1 MDGEL
6 TVRER
11 KIPDR
16 LALLSRNSPERLK
29 WQFDLWRVARK
40 ILRPAHKELLARQ
53 VPPLPHTYFPPP
65 NNLATYYFH
74 FFFFYYYYYS
84 LP

>member
-1 MDGEL
+1 VCVVLCVGGG
-6 TVRER
+6 TVRE
-11 KIPDR
+11 KKMPDK

-53 VPPLPHTYFPPP
+53 VHPA
-65 NNLATYYFH
+65 LA
-74 FFFFYYYYYS
+74 
-84 LP
+84 LRL